1 MLASAR
7 RMHHIITHPI
17 LLNYGGILQAYALQR
32 VVQGLGKPCS
42 NIHYKPR
49 FSFNNP
55 RVRGIRSALKYWKP
69 FIRKLVRPGDEILNY
84 HHYPFI
90 HCLFRRHFM
99 KYWVLDDERSLL
111 HTLPQ
116 EDAFIVGSDQVW
128 RASHARILDSVSHFF
143 LGFASPQQRSRS
155 FAYAASFGS
164 DTWEGSAEETA
175 ECARLLKD
183 FKAVSVREHS
193 GIRLC
198 REIFG
203 VEAVQMP
210 DPTLL
215 LEQEDYLHL
224 CNHSWIR
231 REKKT
236 FIAAYLLDETP
247 QTLQLLNETAESLRF
262 SIQHLK
268 EHADALHASDR
279 LPLPIPQ
286 WLRYIAD
293 SQCVLTDSFHGCVF
307 SIIFNKPF
315 VCLGNELRGSAR
327 FESLLSTFGLQ
338 DRLVTK
344 HDAAHI
350 LNIMKSPIDWNQV
363 NQIRQSEKARAIH
376 FIKENID

>member
-1 MLASAR
+1 MY
-7 RMHHIITHPI
+7 HIITHPV

-32 VVQGLGKPCS
+32 VVQSHGKPCS
-42 NIHYKPR
+42 NIHYNPR

-69 FIRKLVRPGDEILNY
+69 FIKKLVRPGDEILNY

-90 HCLFRRHFM
+90 HSLFRRHFM

-116 EDAFIVGSDQVW
+116 EDSFIVGSDQVW
-128 RASHARILDSVSHFF
+128 RASHARVLESVSHFF
-143 LGFASPQQRSRS
+143 LGFTNPEQRSRS
-155 FAYAASFGS
+155 FAYAASFGT
-164 DTWEGSAEETA
+164 DTWEGTPEEAA

-198 REIFG
+198 REVFG
-203 VEAVQMP
+203 VDAVQMP

-215 LEQEDYLHL
+215 LEPEDYLHI
-224 CNHSWIR
+224 CRHSWAR
-231 REKKT
+231 RKKAS

-247 QTLQLLNETAESLRF
+247 QAIQLLNDSAKSLGL

-268 EHADALHASDR
+268 EHANAHRTADR
-279 LPLPIPQ
+279 LPLSIPQ

-307 SIIFNKPF
+307 AIIFNKPF
-315 VCLGNELRGSAR
+315 VCLGNELRGSTR
-327 FESLLSTFGLQ
+327 FESLLNTFGLQ
-338 DRLVTK
+338 ERLVTS
-344 HDAAHI
+344 HNVNHM
-350 LNIMKSPIDWNQV
+350 LHIMKPPIEWERV
-363 NQIRQSEKARAIH
+363 NQIRQSEKVRAIN
-376 FIKENID
+376 FIKKNIA